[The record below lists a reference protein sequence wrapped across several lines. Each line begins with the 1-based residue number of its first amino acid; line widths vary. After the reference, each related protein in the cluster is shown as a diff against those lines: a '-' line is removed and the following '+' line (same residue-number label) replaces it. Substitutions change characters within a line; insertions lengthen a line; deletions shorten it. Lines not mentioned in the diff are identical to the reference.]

1 MTKYVIGLFLVL
13 ILVIAVSA
21 PDRPGEAVEFTIIT
35 PEYRA
40 TPGEVALSSGFNEV
54 VNAQIDNVDAIAT
67 AVEPIF
73 DFWNSAAVETPGNV
87 VYGAEGNFGSLSI
100 TVSGTPTPGDQFWAG
115 AVFDDYFEWYSAFES
130 GSYWTMNLYDAHDEP
145 RVTCIKVIP
154 TAGVVEIFGTPLSV
168 APTPTPDPP
177 IFNPITMAVYWGD
190 TTTASGAFSTAWGA
204 NTIASDIDAT
214 AWGEH
219 TTASGINSTTWGRYT
234 VASGFTSTAFGRDIG
249 VSGDYSVGIGLEDV
263 PTTTPTYSVAANN
276 VFVVMGGKVGIDN
289 AAPDKTLDI
298 VGDVNVTGDYYVD
311 GTPIY
316 TPTPINA
323 GLLPNTPIWNANEI
337 LGIGFDGAFISE
349 LVENGF
355 VYYTATNPTP
365 GAGEYQ
371 FLPATELTPA
381 ATPTLIPTAAPPTPE
396 IATWG
401 TATAIPG
408 EVLRYNTDAQVL
420 EIGATPRPVS
430 VDSVTDW
437 YFASETSAD
446 AILISLNEKF
456 ILYDYYPLQNEALYQ
471 LKVMAYATP
480 GAGNSLKLAVRVNGT
495 PIPDL
500 TVTLGATDKEG
511 IATDIGYTLVDSDDV
526 VDVYGTISGTPSEMD
541 AKIMLYG
548 VRRP

>member
-1 MTKYVIGLFLVL
+1 
-13 ILVIAVSA
+13 VSA

-40 TPGEVALSSGFNEV
+40 TPGEVALSSGFDEV

-73 DFWNSAAVETPGNV
+73 DFWNSAAVGTPGNV
-87 VYGAEGNFGSLSI
+87 VYGAEVIGGAVSVV
-100 TVSGTPTPGDQFWAG
+100 VSGTPTPGDELWA
-115 AVFDDYFEWYSAFES
+115 VYDFDGVFEWASAYES
-130 GSYWTMNLYDAHDEP
+130 GGYWSLNMYDSHDEP

-154 TAGVVEIFGTPLSV
+154 TAGTVEIFGTPLSV

-263 PTTTPTYSVAANN
+263 PTTTPTYSVSASN
-276 VFVVMGGKVGIDN
+276 VMAIMGGKVGIN
-289 AAPDKTLDI
+289 NVAPDKDLDI
-298 VGDVNVTGDYYVD
+298 IGDLNITGDYYVD
-311 GTPIY
+311 GTPVY
-316 TPTPINA
+316 TP
-323 GLLPNTPIWNANEI
+323 
-337 LGIGFDGAFISE
+337 
-349 LVENGF
+349 
-355 VYYTATNPTP
+355 
-365 GAGEYQ
+365 
-371 FLPATELTPA
+371 TPA
-381 ATPTLIPTAAPPTPE
+381 ATPTQEIPA
-396 IATWG
+396 WG

-446 AILISLNEKF
+446 AILISFTEKV
-456 ILYDYYPLQNEALYQ
+456 ILYDYYPRQNEALYQ
-471 LKVMAYATP
+471 LKVMAYETP

-500 TVTLGATDKEG
+500 TVILGATDKEG